1 VDKTWKEFGGKPGK
15 KLDAD
20 ENIRVGTDIIAK
32 NAQTLKSFLN
42 RDPRPAEIYAA
53 HYFGPSGAKS
63 FLSADPATPIVDIL
77 GKAAVKANPNLQG
90 KNVGQVLAQLETK
103 MGGKPAN
110 VSRETPEP
118 APSKALPASL
128 PPMAATEESSAPA
141 SRLAG
146 LGPGYQA
153 ALALSFLADTDEK
166 EDRDVEKEPGIAE
179 KWLAQQPTRPAVMS
193 QFADLSIKSPFAE
206 PEQQQPLMFNEGGEV
221 TAEELAAAS
230 RPATVNPNI
239 RRQGEAARRLAAMRD
254 VNTLPDPRTYAAVSG
269 FLGTAPDQM
278 GFSAMH
284 PDREGIKKAGEA
296 GFYAGTAL
304 QVAPV
309 AGKAAQML
317 GKMTGSALNE
327 RMLAGESLTPGF
339 NTPAP
344 INFAVK
350 PRGGTFA
357 YTPGDPDKV
366 KPVSKLGK
374 LVQGYETEA
383 RDLGAADELMAFLR
397 AKAPK
402 YFTTNFGTAGDPLRT
417 ALRER
422 RIQPF
427 GRDIENIK
435 PELLDAAGRTD
446 DVDNLQARIA
456 LERAYDYQTGITAN
470 AIKPEGSTWRFTPDM
485 KEKISEKMG
494 QEGVTTEFRNLPSVN
509 AFAVDEFDAYPIST
523 EMLRRMSENPS
534 KLPPN
539 LQRALQTA
547 EPMYDA
553 FPTMALLQP
562 NNVIEALQQVPAN
575 KLKNMSFPEALIQG
589 TQALAPVRDYLSA
602 VALAEKGAKVPRK
615 ALDMFTT
622 PVVEAP
628 SFGGQWVTLDK
639 SVAAKMEGKLMN
651 HSVGDYN
658 SGTSYGR
665 TYTGLPYGGKKAFDE
680 GLVRVYSLRDAE
692 GLPKVTVEMAKS
704 DGGKGN
710 TWNVSQIR
718 GRFNSEP
725 LPETREDIF
734 RLLNKIDSQ
743 DGLNEVKQNSYGR
756 LPTGETGPGTVVEWG
771 KEYDLW
777 KQSAE

>member
-1 VDKTWKEFGGKPGK
+1 
-15 KLDAD
+15 
-20 ENIRVGTDIIAK
+20 
-32 NAQTLKSFLN
+32 
-42 RDPRPAEIYAA
+42 
-53 HYFGPSGAKS
+53 
-63 FLSADPATPIVDIL
+63 
-77 GKAAVKANPNLQG
+77 
-90 KNVGQVLAQLETK
+90 
-103 MGGKPAN
+103 
-110 VSRETPEP
+110 
-118 APSKALPASL
+118 
-128 PPMAATEESSAPA
+128 
-141 SRLAG
+141 
-146 LGPGYQA
+146 
-153 ALALSFLADTDEK
+153 
-166 EDRDVEKEPGIAE
+166 
-179 KWLAQQPTRPAVMS
+179 
-193 QFADLSIKSPFAE
+193 
-206 PEQQQPLMFNEGGEV
+206 
-221 TAEELAAAS
+221 
-230 RPATVNPNI
+230 
-239 RRQGEAARRLAAMRD
+239 
-254 VNTLPDPRTYAAVSG
+254 
-269 FLGTAPDQM
+269 
-278 GFSAMH
+278 
-284 PDREGIKKAGEA
+284 
-296 GFYAGTAL
+296 
-304 QVAPV
+304 
-309 AGKAAQML
+309 
-317 GKMTGSALNE
+317 MTGSALNE